1 MKIIDRITRK
11 RDGALLVIFENRN
24 GDLIGETYGK
34 GTRKPGS
41 WDSRALFTGK
51 DACEFRVR
59 EYFGFL

>member
-11 RDGALLVIFENRN
+11 RDGALLVILENRN
-24 GDLIGETYGK
+24 GDLIGETYHG
-34 GTRKPGS
+34 GTRNPGD
-41 WDSRALFTGK
+41 WDNRALFTGK

>member
-11 RDGALLVIFENRN
+11 RDGALLVILETMN
-24 GDLIGETYGK
+24 GDLIGETYKGGK
-34 GTRKPGS
+34 RKPGD